1 MRAAQAADE
10 AISRMTFSR
19 ARQFAILTFF
29 VGVVYILVDLTK
41 LEVAVAKLQKAT
53 LLQTNFLSSRTTQ
66 DHSQT
71 IIRGGYQIYQNA
83 IRPNK
88 R

>member
-1 MRAAQAADE
+1 MPRADE
-10 AISRMTFSR
+10 AISRMTSFSR
-19 ARQFAILTFF
+19 TRQFAILTFC
-29 VGVVYILVDLTK
+29 VGVVYLLVDVTK
-41 LEVAVAKLQKAT
+41 LEVAVAKLQEAT
-53 LLQTNFLSSRTTQ
+53 LLQTNFLSSANTQ
-66 DHSQT
+66 DYSKT